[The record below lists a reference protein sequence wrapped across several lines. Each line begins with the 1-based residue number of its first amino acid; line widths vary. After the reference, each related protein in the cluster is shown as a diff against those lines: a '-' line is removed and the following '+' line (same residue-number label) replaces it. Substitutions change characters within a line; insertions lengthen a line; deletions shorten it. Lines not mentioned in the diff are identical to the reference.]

1 MKLNKE
7 ELLEKVKTYVGDRT
21 DDESL
26 EIIED
31 ISDSFESSESAEKI
45 EEIKTEYESKL
56 ANLDN
61 EWREKY
67 KARFFSE
74 KDKSDNDN
82 YNSSDGGDDGDDDDE
97 KTEYS
102 DLFEE
107 KED

>member
-1 MKLNKE
+1 MKLSKE
-7 ELLEKVKTYVGDRT
+7 ELLEKVKTYVGDRS
-21 DDESL
+21 DDETL

-31 ISDSFESSESAEKI
+31 ISDSFESSESVEKI

-56 ANLDN
+56 ANLDT

-74 KDKSDNDN
+74 KDKSDND
-82 YNSSDGGDDGDDDDE
+82 DDDNSDTSDSEE

-107 KED
+107 KGD

>member
-1 MKLNKE
+1 MKLSKE
-7 ELLEKVKTYVGDRT
+7 ELLEKVKTYVGDRS
-21 DDESL
+21 DDETL

-31 ISDSFESSESAEKI
+31 ISDSFESSDSAEKI

-74 KDKSDNDN
+74 KDKQDNDD
-82 YNSSDGGDDGDDDDE
+82 SDTSDDDDDE

>member
-1 MKLNKE
+1 MKLSKE
-7 ELLEKVKTYVGDRT
+7 ELLEKVKTYVGDRA
-21 DDESL
+21 DDETL

-31 ISDSFESSESAEKI
+31 ISDSFENSESAEKI

-74 KDKSDNDN
+74 KYDTGNEGDESDT
-82 YNSSDGGDDGDDDDE
+82 SDEE
-97 KTEYS
+97 KTDYS

>member
-1 MKLNKE
+1 MKLSKE
-7 ELLEKVKTYVGDRT
+7 ELLEKVKTYVGDRA
-21 DDESL
+21 DDETL

-74 KDKSDNDN
+74 KDDTGN
-82 YNSSDGGDDGDDDDE
+82 DGDESDTSDDE
-97 KTEYS
+97 EKTDYS
-102 DLFEE
+102 DLFE

>member
-1 MKLNKE
+1 MNIQPITSVKAPVFTG
-7 ELLEKVKTYVGDRT
+7 KVITNKTYVT
-21 DDESL
+21 KPMK
-26 EIIED
+26 
-31 ISDSFESSESAEKI
+31 SDSFESSESAEKI

-74 KDKSDNDN
+74 KDDTGN
-82 YNSSDGGDDGDDDDE
+82 DGDESDISDDE
-97 KTEYS
+97 EKTDYS

>member
-31 ISDSFESSESAEKI
+31 ISDSFETSESAEKI

-82 YNSSDGGDDGDDDDE
+82 FNPSNDGAGDNDDEE

>member
-1 MKLNKE
+1 MKLKRE
-7 ELLEKVKTYVGDRT
+7 ELLEKVKNYVGDRN

-31 ISDSFESSESAEKI
+31 ISDSFEESESAERVEKL
-45 EEIKTEYESKL
+45 KTEYEIKL

-74 KDKSDNDN
+74 KDETEDKKDESDIEDE
-82 YNSSDGGDDGDDDDE
+82 E
-97 KTEYS
+97 KTDYS
-102 DLFEE
+102 DLFK

>member
-1 MKLNKE
+1 MKLSKE

-31 ISDSFESSESAEKI
+31 ISDSFESSDSAEKI

-67 KARFFSE
+67 KARFFSK
-74 KDKSDNDN
+74 KDNSDDN
-82 YNSSDGGDDGDDDDE
+82 SNSSDDGDDDDDE

-102 DLFEE
+102 DLFEV
-107 KED
+107 KEE

>member
-1 MKLNKE
+1 MKLSKE
-7 ELLEKVKTYVGDRT
+7 ELLEKVKTYVGDRA
-21 DDESL
+21 DDETL

-74 KDKSDNDN
+74 KDDTGNEGDESDT
-82 YNSSDGGDDGDDDDE
+82 SDEE

-102 DLFEE
+102 DLFDE

>member
-1 MKLNKE
+1 MKLSKE
-7 ELLEKVKTYVGDRT
+7 ELLEKVKTYVGDRA
-21 DDESL
+21 DDETL

-31 ISDSFESSESAEKI
+31 ISDSFESSESTEKI

-74 KDKSDNDN
+74 KDDTGNDGN
-82 YNSSDGGDDGDDDDE
+82 EPDTSDE
-97 KTEYS
+97 KTDYS

>member
-1 MKLNKE
+1 MKLSKE

-31 ISDSFESSESAEKI
+31 ISDSLESSESAEKI

-74 KDKSDNDN
+74 KDDTGN
-82 YNSSDGGDDGDDDDE
+82 DDDDKSDTSDEE
-97 KTEYS
+97 KTDYS

-107 KED
+107 KEE

>member
-1 MKLNKE
+1 MKLSKE
-7 ELLEKVKTYVGDRT
+7 ELLEKVKTYVGDRA
-21 DDESL
+21 DDETL

-74 KDKSDNDN
+74 KDKQDNDN
-82 YNSSDGGDDGDDDDE
+82 SNPSDGGDDDDDE

>member
-1 MKLNKE
+1 MKLSKE

-31 ISDSFESSESAEKI
+31 ISDSFESSDSAEKI

-74 KDKSDNDN
+74 KDKQDNDEP
-82 YNSSDGGDDGDDDDE
+82 DTPDGGGDDDNDDE

>member
-1 MKLNKE
+1 MKLSKE
-7 ELLEKVKTYVGDRT
+7 ELLEKVKTYVGDRA

-31 ISDSFESSESAEKI
+31 ISDSFETSESAEKI

-61 EWREKY
+61 KWREKY

-74 KDKSDNDN
+74 KDKQDNDN
-82 YNSSDGGDDGDDDDE
+82 SDDGDDGDDE
-97 KTEYS
+97 KTDYS
-102 DLFEE
+102 DLFEV

>member
-1 MKLNKE
+1 MKLSKE

-31 ISDSFESSESAEKI
+31 ISDSFESSDSAEKI

-74 KDKSDNDN
+74 KDKQDNDD
-82 YNSSDGGDDGDDDDE
+82 SDTSDDDDE

>member
-1 MKLNKE
+1 MKLSKE
-7 ELLEKVKTYVGDRT
+7 ELLEKVKTYVGDRA
-21 DDESL
+21 DDETL

-74 KDKSDNDN
+74 KDDTGN
-82 YNSSDGGDDGDDDDE
+82 DGDESDTSDDE
-97 KTEYS
+97 EKTDYS
-102 DLFEE
+102 DLFKE

>member
-1 MKLNKE
+1 MKLSKE
-7 ELLEKVKTYVGDRT
+7 ELLEKVKTYVGDRA
-21 DDESL
+21 DDETL

-74 KDKSDNDN
+74 KDDTGNENDE
-82 YNSSDGGDDGDDDDE
+82 SETEEED

>member
-1 MKLNKE
+1 MKLSKE
-7 ELLEKVKTYVGDRT
+7 ELLEKVKTYVGDRA
-21 DDESL
+21 DDETL

-56 ANLDN
+56 TNLDN

-74 KDKSDNDN
+74 KDDTGN
-82 YNSSDGGDDGDDDDE
+82 DGDESDTSDDE
-97 KTEYS
+97 EKTDYS

>member
-1 MKLNKE
+1 MKLSKE
-7 ELLEKVKTYVGDRT
+7 ELLEKVKTYVGDRA
-21 DDESL
+21 DDETI
-26 EIIED
+26 EISED
-31 ISDSFESSESAEKI
+31 ISDSFEGSESAEEVEKL
-45 EEIKTEYESKL
+45 KTEYETKL

-67 KARFFSE
+67 KARFFSK
-74 KDKSDNDN
+74 KDKSDNDD
-82 YNSSDGGDDGDDDDE
+82 SDTSDDDSDTSDEE

>member
-1 MKLNKE
+1 MKLSKE

-31 ISDSFESSESAEKI
+31 ISDSFETSESAEKI

-82 YNSSDGGDDGDDDDE
+82 INKSDDDDDDE

>member
-1 MKLNKE
+1 MKLSKE

-31 ISDSFESSESAEKI
+31 ISDSFETSESAEKI

-74 KDKSDNDN
+74 KDKSDNEPDTSDN
-82 YNSSDGGDDGDDDDE
+82 SDTSDEEE

>member
-1 MKLNKE
+1 MKLSKE
-7 ELLEKVKTYVGDRT
+7 ELLEKVKTYVGDRS
-21 DDESL
+21 DDETL

-45 EEIKTEYESKL
+45 EEIKTEYESKI

-74 KDKSDNDN
+74 KDDTGNDIDESDI
-82 YNSSDGGDDGDDDDE
+82 SGDE
-97 KTEYS
+97 KTDYS

>member
-1 MKLNKE
+1 MKLSKE
-7 ELLEKVKTYVGDRT
+7 ELLEKVKTYVGDRA
-21 DDESL
+21 DDETL

-74 KDKSDNDN
+74 KDNTGNEGDESDT
-82 YNSSDGGDDGDDDDE
+82 SDDE
-97 KTEYS
+97 EKTDYS

>member
-1 MKLNKE
+1 MKLSKE
-7 ELLEKVKTYVGDRT
+7 ELMEKVKTYVGDRT

-31 ISDSFESSESAEKI
+31 ISDSFESSESTEEVEKL
-45 EEIKTEYESKL
+45 KTEYETKL
-56 ANLDN
+56 LNLDT

-74 KDKSDNDN
+74 KDVIEDKEDEPNTEN
-82 YNSSDGGDDGDDDDE
+82 EE
-97 KTEYS
+97 KTDYS

-107 KED
+107 EED

>member
-1 MKLNKE
+1 MKLSKE
-7 ELLEKVKTYVGDRT
+7 ELLEKVKTYVGDRA
-21 DDESL
+21 DDETL

-31 ISDSFESSESAEKI
+31 ISDSFESSETAEKI

-74 KDKSDNDN
+74 KDKSDND
-82 YNSSDGGDDGDDDDE
+82 SDTSDDFNTSDEE
-97 KTEYS
+97 KTEYYE
-102 DLFEE
+102 LFEE

>member
-1 MKLNKE
+1 MKLSKE
-7 ELLEKVKTYVGDRT
+7 ELLEKVKTYVGDRA
-21 DDESL
+21 DDETL

-74 KDKSDNDN
+74 KDNADNGDESDTSDNE
-82 YNSSDGGDDGDDDDE
+82 E
-97 KTEYS
+97 KTDYS

>member
-1 MKLNKE
+1 MKLSKE
-7 ELLEKVKTYVGDRT
+7 ELLEKVKTYVGDRA
-21 DDESL
+21 DDETL

-31 ISDSFESSESAEKI
+31 ISDSFETSESAEKI

-74 KDKSDNDN
+74 KDDTVNDEDESDI
-82 YNSSDGGDDGDDDDE
+82 SDDE
-97 KTEYS
+97 EKTDYS

-107 KED
+107 KGD

>member
-1 MKLNKE
+1 MKLSKE
-7 ELLEKVKTYVGDRT
+7 ELLEKVKTYVGDRA
-21 DDESL
+21 DDETI

-31 ISDSFESSESAEKI
+31 ISDSFVDSKSAEEVEKL
-45 EEIKTEYESKL
+45 KTEYETKL
-56 ANLDN
+56 ANLDS

-74 KDKSDNDN
+74 KDNDN
-82 YNSSDGGDDGDDDDE
+82 SNPSDDGDGDGGDDE
-97 KTEYS
+97 KTDYS

>member
-1 MKLNKE
+1 MKLSKE
-7 ELLEKVKTYVGDRT
+7 ELLEKVKTYVGDRA
-21 DDESL
+21 DDETL

-74 KDKSDNDN
+74 KDDTGNDVDESDT
-82 YNSSDGGDDGDDDDE
+82 SDDE
-97 KTEYS
+97 EKTDYS

>member
-1 MKLNKE
+1 MKLSKE
-7 ELLEKVKTYVGDRT
+7 ELLEKVKTYVGDRA
-21 DDESL
+21 DDETL

-74 KDKSDNDN
+74 KDDTGNE
-82 YNSSDGGDDGDDDDE
+82 GDESETDVEE
-97 KTEYS
+97 KTDYS

>member
-1 MKLNKE
+1 MKLSKE
-7 ELLEKVKTYVGDRT
+7 ELLEKVKTYVGDRA
-21 DDESL
+21 DDETL

-31 ISDSFESSESAEKI
+31 ISDSFESSESTEKI
-45 EEIKTEYESKL
+45 EEMKTEYESKL

-74 KDKSDNDN
+74 KDDTGNEGDKLDTSDE
-82 YNSSDGGDDGDDDDE
+82 E

>member
-1 MKLNKE
+1 MKLSKE
-7 ELLEKVKTYVGDRT
+7 ELLEKVKTYVGDRA
-21 DDESL
+21 DDETI

-45 EEIKTEYESKL
+45 EKIKTEYETKL

-67 KARFFSE
+67 KARFFSK
-74 KDKSDNDN
+74 KDEQDNDEP
-82 YNSSDGGDDGDDDDE
+82 DPHDDDDDDE

>member
-1 MKLNKE
+1 MKLSKE
-7 ELLEKVKTYVGDRT
+7 ELLEKVKNYVGDRA
-21 DDESL
+21 DDETL

-31 ISDSFESSESAEKI
+31 ISDSFETSESAEKI

-74 KDKSDNDN
+74 KDDTGKEEDESDI
-82 YNSSDGGDDGDDDDE
+82 SDEE
-97 KTEYS
+97 KTDYS
-102 DLFEE
+102 DLFE
-107 KED
+107 